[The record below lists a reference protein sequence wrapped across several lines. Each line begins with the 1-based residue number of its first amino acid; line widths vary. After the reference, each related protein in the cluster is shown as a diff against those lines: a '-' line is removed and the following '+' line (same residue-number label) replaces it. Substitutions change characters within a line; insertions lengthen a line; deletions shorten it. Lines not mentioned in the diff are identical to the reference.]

1 MFELFLVSVSL
12 IAFGSLVIQDRIG
25 VRKGHRASPS
35 ALLVVLGLYVW
46 ALLQLFW
53 FAPGGFLFSLMAG
66 PFALVPFA
74 AVSLS
79 GLVLG
84 VRLLMA
90 ASYLLRGVD
99 AEERIARIVRHSHL
113 HHLAVFV
120 VFSVASLVIGVVGG
134 FGAAVALL
142 VYVSVACG
150 IGGLIGTSLARVG
163 LSDPD
168 AWQSLS
174 SAERAA

>member
-46 ALLQLFW
+46 AFLQLFW
-53 FAPGGFLFSLMAG
+53 FAPGGFYFSLMAG
-66 PFALVPFA
+66 PVALVPFA

-99 AEERIARIVRHSHL
+99 AEERIARIVRHSHF

-120 VFSVASLVIGVVGG
+120 VFAVASLVIGVLGG
-134 FGAAVALL
+134 FGAAAGLL
-142 VYVSVACG
+142 VYVSIACG
-150 IGGLIGTSLARVG
+150 IGALIGTSLARVG

-168 AWQSLS
+168 AWLELS
-174 SAERAA
+174 NAKQVA